1 MKRKNAKGL
10 TYMRPV
16 SLLRLMFWQLQTIIV
31 ALLLNMGIQM
41 YMNNIHLEHL
51 EKIDHQLRT
60 GYAVCS
66 EIGWTNCKKVHTIL
80 KERND
85 SYDH

>member
-51 EKIDHQLRT
+51 EKISGQLRT

-66 EIGWTNCKKVHTIL
+66 EIGWSECKRVHSIL

-85 SYDH
+85 RYE